1 MFFSKI
7 EICGCQELMDWL
19 KYNSFTSYTV
29 HQLLWD
35 LFPKDPDAKRTFLYR
50 EEQNSNTRLPMFY
63 VVSADKPIHEN
74 SFLRIVGVKD
84 YSPQVYVGQQLR
96 FTSRINPVV
105 SRMIKDRKR
114 SQKHDVWADAK
125 KRGKAAGLFGVD
137 LSGFVEQESKTW
149 LVSRA
154 EKSGFA
160 LKEDRVVLEGYQSHC
175 FRKAARGREIKYG
188 SLDFKGVLS
197 VTDAELFK
205 ETLFYGI
212 GRSKAF
218 GCGLMMVK
226 SG

>member
-35 LFPKDPDAKRTFLYR
+35 LFPKDPDAKRKFLYR
-50 EEQNSNTRLPMFY
+50 EEQNPNTRLPMFY
-63 VVSADKPIHEN
+63 VVSEDKPFHEN

-96 FTSRINPVV
+96 FLSRINPVV

-125 KRGKAAGLFGVD
+125 KRGKDTGYLVLSSLSLCSRSLSFGCF
-137 LSGFVEQESKTW
+137 L
-149 LVSRA
+149 
-154 EKSGFA
+154 A
-160 LKEDRVVLEGYQSHC
+160 LKNLDFHYRKIVLFWKVIRVIVLENQQ
-175 FRKAARGREIKYG
+175 
-188 SLDFKGVLS
+188 GV
-197 VTDAELFK
+197 EK
-205 ETLFYGI
+205 
-212 GRSKAF
+212 
-218 GCGLMMVK
+218 
-226 SG
+226 